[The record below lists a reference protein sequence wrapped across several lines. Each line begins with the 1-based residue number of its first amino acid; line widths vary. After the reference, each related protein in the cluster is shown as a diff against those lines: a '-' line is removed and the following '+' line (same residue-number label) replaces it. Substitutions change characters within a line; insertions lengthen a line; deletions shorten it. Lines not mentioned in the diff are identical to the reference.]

1 MPSGQSEWN
10 SVWEDVGNQKSDF
23 YSLVEKRYVWP
34 YEGFVL
40 NTSRLL
46 RRGAIDLDTTRV
58 LDFGCGQG
66 RHAIFF
72 SKTGFKNVNGIDL
85 SESAVRLASTWAR
98 AENVNVEFASYGGVR
113 MPYEDRHFDLL
124 SCFGTF
130 HHVPY
135 GEQEALA
142 TEVDRVI
149 RPGGFFLWSE
159 RSFRTSHLPK
169 GERIGYETFRIEDLD
184 NPEHGMI
191 QHLMRLDRCR
201 ELFAGFEFDV
211 MSTEMLMGEGFEKTI
226 CRWNLCGQKPA

>member
-10 SVWEDVGNQKSDF
+10 SVWEDVGNQKSADF

-130 HHVPY
+130 HHGPY

-149 RPGGFFLWSE
+149 RPGGFFLWSA
-159 RSFRTSHLPK
+159 
-169 GERIGYETFRIEDLD
+169 GEVSGPPTYLKVNESAHETFRRRHR
-184 NPEHGMI
+184 N
-191 QHLMRLDRCR
+191 RCFG
-201 ELFAGFEFDV
+201 ELRQ
-211 MSTEMLMGEGFEKTI
+211 I
-226 CRWNLCGQKPA
+226 RHI